1 MRRSPSIIPDAAER
15 DVYLDRQLGRSWRET
30 DEEDIGRQVDW
41 IEIAGLAVALLSLIW
56 IVSLLLAV
64 F

>member
-15 DVYLDRQLGRSWRET
+15 DVYRDRQLGRSWRET
-30 DEEDIGRQVDW
+30 DEEDIGRQLDW
-41 IEIAGLAVALLSLIW
+41 IEIAGIAVAVLIL
-56 IVSLLLAV
+56 IAVVSLLLAV